1 MTSRAHHW
9 RDGALPGVRRRA
21 EGVRLRR
28 PSAGMPVDVDVPLS
42 GVDTLSLRVGDGGD
56 GSYGDRGDWAD
67 AQVTC
72 G

>member
-1 MTSRAHHW
+1 MT
-9 RDGALPGVRRRA
+9 
-21 EGVRLRR
+21 
-28 PSAGMPVDVDVPLS
+28 VDVDVPLS
-42 GVDTLSLRVGDGGD
+42 GVDTLSLRMGDGGD